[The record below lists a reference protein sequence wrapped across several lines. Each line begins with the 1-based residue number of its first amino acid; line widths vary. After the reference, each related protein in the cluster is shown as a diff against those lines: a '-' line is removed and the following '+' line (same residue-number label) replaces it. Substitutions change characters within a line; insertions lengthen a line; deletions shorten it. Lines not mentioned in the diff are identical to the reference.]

1 MKKLLLAAML
11 MFGFATVLA
20 APQTVT
26 LAVPGMYCEV
36 CPITV
41 KKSLEKV
48 PGVSKVNV
56 SFEAKEAVVTYDD
69 AKTNVGKLTAAT
81 TAAAPPSPLS
91 RVAPADC
98 PRAPLIVNPCP
109 YSSSRMRRTSSTSWC
124 W

>member
-11 MFGFATVLA
+11 MFGFATVHA

-41 KKSLEKV
+41 KKSLEKM

-69 AKTNVGKLTAAT
+69 TKANVDKLTHAT
-81 TAAAPPSPLS
+81 TAAGYPSTLKG
-91 RVAPADC
+91 AKAK
-98 PRAPLIVNPCP
+98 
-109 YSSSRMRRTSSTSWC
+109 
-124 W
+124 